1 MYEITDKSLPVSTM
15 YDRASIALA
24 SVKGNYA
31 KRVSWYDAAM
41 MQKIEEN
48 HLLLSEVQRALT
60 NGEFVF
66 YGQPKCNMMT
76 GRIIGLESLVRWIH
90 PERGLVPPD
99 EFIPVL
105 ENSGFIAKLD
115 MYVWG

>member
-1 MYEITDKSLPVSTM
+1 MTGETIKSIQDEILNYVKQYGGNAGFLPVFGMYEITDKSLPVSTM

-48 HLLLSEVQRALT
+48 HLHFIRSA
-60 NGEFVF
+60 
-66 YGQPKCNMMT
+66 
-76 GRIIGLESLVRWIH
+76 ESTDKRRVCILWA
-90 PERGLVPPD
+90 
-99 EFIPVL
+99 
-105 ENSGFIAKLD
+105 AK
-115 MYVWG
+115 M